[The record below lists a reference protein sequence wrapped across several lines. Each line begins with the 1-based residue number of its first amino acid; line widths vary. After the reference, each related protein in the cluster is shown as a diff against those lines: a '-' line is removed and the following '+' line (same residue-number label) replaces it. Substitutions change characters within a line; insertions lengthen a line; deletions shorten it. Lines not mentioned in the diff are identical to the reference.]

1 MEQMQA
7 MSSSSQKWAS
17 VMARDMKADGEFVYA
32 VKSTGIFCRPS
43 CPSRRPRRD
52 QVEFFA
58 TPQKAAQAGYRACRR
73 CTPSQPNEQLRKMQA
88 ACRYLEENLDTA
100 VTLNEIAESAGMSPF
115 HFQRLF
121 KKIVGISPR
130 EYQQSRRAAR
140 FRKALR
146 TEQRITDAIY
156 EAGYGSSSRVY
167 EHSSTTLG
175 MTPSAFRRKGE
186 GVVIRFTVVPT
197 ELGKLLIATTPRGI
211 CSVRFGESDAAL
223 ITELKSEFAAA
234 SISRDDAG
242 LKTEAAKVRQLL
254 GSQQVP
260 VSLDLDIRGTA
271 FQQMVWNALRRI
283 PRGETRSYTEVAA
296 SIGRPKSVRA
306 VANACASNPVAVV
319 VPCHRVVQKSGRLAG
334 YRWGVER
341 KQALL
346 RAEQSDQQQSRPAK
360 M

>member
-1 MEQMQA
+1 MEQMEI
-7 MSSSSQKWAS
+7 MSSSSEKWAS
-17 VMARDMKADGEFVYA
+17 VMARDINADGEFVYA

-58 TPQKAAQAGYRACRR
+58 NPRKAEQAGYRPCRR
-73 CTPSQPNEQLRKMQA
+73 CTPSQPNEQVRKVQA

-100 VTLNEIAESAGMSPF
+100 VTLNDVADRAGMSPF

-130 EYQQSRRAAR
+130 EYQQSRRAAQ
-140 FRKALR
+140 FRSALR

-167 EHSSTTLG
+167 EHSSTMLG
-175 MTPSAFRRKGE
+175 MTPSAFRRRGE
-186 GVVIRFTVVPT
+186 GVVIRFTVITT
-197 ELGKLLIATTPRGI
+197 ELGKLLMATTPRGI

-223 ITELKSEFAAA
+223 ITELKCEFGAAD
-234 SISRDDAG
+234 ISRDDAG
-242 LKTEAAKVRQLL
+242 LKAEAAKVRQLL
-254 GSQQVP
+254 GSQHVP
-260 VSLDLDIRGTA
+260 ASLDLDIRGTA
-271 FQQMVWNALRRI
+271 FQQMVWNALRSI
-283 PRGETRSYTEVAA
+283 PRGETRTYTEIAA

-306 VANACASNPVAVV
+306 VANACASNPVAVL
-319 VPCHRVVQKSGRLAG
+319 VPCHRVVQKSGSLSG
-334 YRWGVER
+334 YRWGVQR
-341 KQALL
+341 KAALL
-346 RAEQSDQQQSRPAK
+346 RGEQSGRPPARSAK